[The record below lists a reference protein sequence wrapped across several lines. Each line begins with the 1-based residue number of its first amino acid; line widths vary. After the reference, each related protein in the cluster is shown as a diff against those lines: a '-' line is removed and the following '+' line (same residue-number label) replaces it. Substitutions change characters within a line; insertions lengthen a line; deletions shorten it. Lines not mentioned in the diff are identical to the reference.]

1 MSSSIERRT
10 SDRMPVSSLISCYM
24 KMGDQQ
30 YQGRLRDMSMTGL
43 YLELKD
49 QPVHSD
55 RCEVVI
61 ILNGEHSRLKIEGLM
76 GNITRCDETG
86 TAIRLDGRMEWFPL
100 VASYLSS
107 RKHD

>member
-1 MSSSIERRT
+1 
-10 SDRMPVSSLISCYM
+10 M
-24 KMGDQQ
+24 KMGDQE

-49 QPVHSD
+49 QPVRSD

-61 ILNGEHSRLKIEGLM
+61 ILSGEYSRLKIEGLM
-76 GNITRCDETG
+76 GNIIRCDKTG

-100 VASYLSS
+100 VASYLSR